1 MPRADV
7 TSDEVLSFTGEE
19 AFAAPTPREPIPKN
33 SYLVQIEAKPSTTR
47 AGKPTVDLNLT
58 VVDDKDGGTYKNRHV
73 FDSIYL
79 IGADEDKTMNLQ
91 RRVQL
96 FYEAATGEKLTGDAS
111 ASEVSVALSRSLN
124 GKRIV
129 VDVEIEEAIN
139 DDDDKVVR
147 NARNRVAYR
156 GAHSAETWVPSF

>member
-1 MPRADV
+1 MPRTDV

-33 SYLVQIEAKPSTTR
+33 SYLVQIESKPSVTR
-47 AGKPTVDLNLT
+47 AGKPTVELNLT
-58 VVDDKDGGTYKNRHV
+58 VIEDKDGGTYKNRHI

-79 IGADEDKTMNLQ
+79 LGADEEKTMNLQ

-129 VDVEIEEAIN
+129 VDVEVEEAVN
-139 DDDDKVVR
+139 DDDGNTLR
-147 NARNRVAYR
+147 NAKNRVAYR